1 MLRAFPTYVGMNRL
15 GVILIARLKRV
26 PHIRG
31 DEPLP
36 EKILNGDIERSP
48 HTWG

>member
-1 MLRAFPTYVGMNRL
+1 MFPTYVGMNRQKHRNKRR
-15 GVILIARLKRV
+15 GVHV

-31 DEPLP
+31 DEPVMNP
-36 EKILNGDIERSP
+36 TDVYMCQCSP